1 MIFPNQEH
9 LILKYAEMMFM
20 DFGKEFTSPKA
31 SGLMGKWSSSV
42 VGWEVT
48 VNAWRHINIAWKRK
62 LCKGSLDLEIE
73 TEIMSPIHVLQAG
86 HGAYTENHG
95 YGISPDA
102 LNGISE
108 DVIFL
113 YCEASGLY
121 QTRFKTVPGGLGLTY
136 KQARMH
142 YFDSLVKQGVVNL
155 REKGQIQEPCNTTA
169 GVTALDT
176 QSAENQKTILSHLE
190 NMQKQ
195 LLSLQQD
202 VNQLKHQDQILNPHT
217 PPMNSTKS
225 QTEDAMQVD
234 CALSQKQ
241 PLKKIHL
248 QDSLSTMEFNHL
260 DLMSVSTPS
269 TLFSS
274 QHLSNKS
281 SSSISQHPISVD
293 TTPHHSQSTKSNQK
307 DMLHYLQRLY
317 GPEAQWKIQE
327 QHDAI
332 EALLKL
338 QGDVVVALPTGIG
351 KTAIAILPSF
361 VESGYTI
368 IILPLIALK
377 EDWIRRLTELNIP
390 FEHYDGSSGGH
401 LKGHTNLILV
411 SSDMAKFKHW
421 EEALQDLHQ
430 RRPVIRQVVDEAHL
444 YFTDS
449 PFRPEAMGNPH
460 NLRFL
465 DAQMVLMSGTI
476 PIKTEPFLVDAFVL
490 QKHQVFRHHSARKE
504 LTYVLG
510 KPERNIED
518 MINNFQHFLHKNQT
532 ETIWTDQDRYLIF
545 TTFMDDGLK
554 IAKKLGLEFYHAD
567 SEKYPV
573 TDEERRARYTR
584 WIDGHFKGLVASTA
598 LSAGNDYPHVRITA
612 HLQSPFD
619 MVTFIQQSSRAGRDG
634 RKAHCLLI
642 TKTYPLNVKANE
654 IDKKYGDLRGC
665 KAMRSY
671 AHPGSGI
678 SGPQTCLRYHITSEN
693 DAKGFSCYD
702 FDEDFEVCSMC
713 QKSKCRIIFQ

>member
-1 MIFPNQEH
+1 
-9 LILKYAEMMFM
+9 MMFM
-20 DFGKEFTSPKA
+20 DFGKEFTSAKA

-73 TEIMSPIHVLQAG
+73 TEIMSPIHVLQSG
-86 HGAYTENHG
+86 HSAYTENHG

-102 LNGISE
+102 FNGIPE
-108 DVIFL
+108 DVIYL
-113 YCEASGLY
+113 YCEASSLY

-142 YFDSLVKQGVVNL
+142 HFDSLTTQGVINL
-155 REKGQIQEPCNTTA
+155 REKSQSQDSCNTIA

-176 QSAENQKTILSHLE
+176 QFAENQKTMLSHLE
-190 NMQKQ
+190 NMQNQ
-195 LLSLQQD
+195 LLSLKQD
-202 VNQLKHQDQILNPHT
+202 FDQLNNQHPTPDSYT
-217 PPMNSTKS
+217 PPINSMKP
-225 QTEDAMQVD
+225 QTNKIMQVD
-234 CALSQKQ
+234 HASFPKW
-241 PLKKIHL
+241 PMKKIPI
-248 QDSLSTMEFNHL
+248 QDSFSTMESNDV
-260 DLMSVSTPS
+260 DLISASTPS

-274 QHLSNKS
+274 QGLSNKS
-281 SSSISQHPISVD
+281 SSFMSQHPISVD
-293 TTPHHSQSTKSNQK
+293 TTPLHSQPTKSNQK
-307 DMLHYLQRLY
+307 DMLHYLQCLY
-317 GPEAQWKIQE
+317 GPQAQWKIQE
-327 QHDAI
+327 QRNAI

-351 KTAIAILPSF
+351 KTAIAILPSL
-361 VESGYTI
+361 VENGYTI
-368 IILPLIALK
+368 IIIPLIALK

-390 FEHYDGSSGGH
+390 FEHYDGSLTGH

-411 SSDMAKFKHW
+411 SSDMAKFNHW

-444 YFTDS
+444 YFTD
-449 PFRPEAMGNPH
+449 PTFRPEAMGNPH

-476 PIKTEPFLVDAFVL
+476 PIKAESFLVDAFVL

-504 LTYVLG
+504 LTYILG
-510 KPERNIED
+510 KPARDIEE
-518 MINNFQHFLHKNQT
+518 MIVNFQNFLHKNQT
-532 ETIWTDQDRYLIF
+532 ETVWLEQDRYLIF

-554 IAKKLGLEFYHAD
+554 IAEKLGLEFYHAD
-567 SEKYPV
+567 SPKFPV
-573 TDEERRARYTR
+573 TDEERRARYMR
-584 WIDGHFKGLVASTA
+584 WTNGHFKGLVASTA
-598 LSAGNDYPHVRITA
+598 LSAGNDYSHVRITA

-634 RKAHCLLI
+634 RKAHCLLL
-642 TKTYPLNVKANE
+642 TKTYPLNVKSNE
-654 IDKKYGDLRGC
+654 VDKKYGDLRGC

-678 SGPQTCLRYHITSEN
+678 SGPQACLRYHITSEN
-693 DAKGFSCYD
+693 DVEGFSCYD

-713 QKSKCRIIFQ
+713 QKSKCTIICQ